1 MPRELRP
8 RPWMVPFVAAM
19 QRHPWPR
26 IQDQRGAHRF
36 PNPAM
41 CLGLLAEGASPTLAD
56 VAERAMISTATAYR
70 YFASADALVAE
81 VMLDRDFPSVEQ
93 VLGAVGSEPSAR
105 VLAVEQ
111 AVNDALLSHEGAMR
125 MILRNAIERS
135 LVEGADRE
143 HRVGRRQKLI
153 AAALEPLAGRLDP
166 EILERLHHALA
177 LVIGPEA
184 ILAARDV
191 CGLSPAQARNVT
203 RWAAEALVA
212 RVLDGAVPPARPTR
226 SPRATPSKTTGAR
239 R

>member
-1 MPRELRP
+1 MNQKLRT
-8 RPWMVPFVAAM
+8 RQALVDAA
-19 QRHPWPR
+19 
-26 IQDQRGAHRF
+26 DQ
-36 PNPAM
+36 
-41 CLGLLAEGASPTLAD
+41 LLAEGTSPTLAD
-56 VAERAMISTATAYR
+56 VALRAMVSTATAYR

-81 VMLDRDFPSVEQ
+81 VMLDRDFPSVDQ
-93 VLGAVGSEPSAR
+93 VLGATGSEPSAR

-135 LVEGADRE
+135 LAEGAERV

-153 AAALEPLAGRLDP
+153 AAALEPLADQLDP
-166 EILERLHHALA
+166 EALERLRHALA

-191 CGLSPAQARNVT
+191 CGLSPQEVRQVT

-212 RVLDGAVPPARPTR
+212 RALE
-226 SPRATPSKTTGAR
+226 GAR
-239 R
+239 RQARPARSRAAVR